1 MSDKLSILIAQTN
14 PTVGDI
20 DYNKSI
26 VLETINQNHEVD
38 LIVFSELML
47 TGYPPEDLVL
57 KTAFQNKFMQALK
70 EINLSLENKN
80 CTVILGMPWEEE
92 GNLYNAAVVLQNGKI
107 VFKHFKNAL
116 PNYGIFDEKRIFSHG
131 EEVSSFNLKGVN
143 LGIFVCEDIWV
154 HNTPSKLNGSGID
167 LAISINAS
175 PFDINK
181 MGERLEAATN
191 FSKEANAPIIY
202 VNQVGGQDEIV
213 FDGNSFLADQNG
225 LIKRLG
231 YCESIY
237 ERIDFNVNDK
247 SFSFKENEENAI
259 DSNDLIYSNLILGLR
274 DYVNKN
280 NFPGVVIGISGGI
293 DSAFSAC
300 VAADALG
307 PDRVK
312 GILMPSKFTS
322 NASNE
327 DADQLGK
334 NLGIGLESISIE
346 EIVKAYDITLDP
358 IFKGAEKD
366 ITEENIQ
373 SRARGSL
380 LMAYSNKFGHMVLT
394 NGNKSEVSVG
404 YSTLYGDMCG
414 GFSVVKDLYKSEL
427 YKLAEWRNNCI
438 PSASLLDKK
447 SVIPQNIITKEPT
460 AELKPNQMDK
470 DTLPPYEVLD
480 QILYLLVEK
489 ESSISEIVDKGFDF
503 EVVTKVQ
510 NMLYNSEYK
519 RRQAAPGVK
528 ISERNFGYDRRYP
541 ITNAFRDSKGS

>member
-1 MSDKLSILIAQTN
+1 MSEKLSILIAQTN

-20 DYNKSI
+20 DYNKNI
-26 VLETINQNHEVD
+26 VLETINKNQEVD
-38 LIVFSELML
+38 LIIFSELML

-57 KTAFQNKFMQALK
+57 KSAFKNKCMQALE
-70 EINLSLENKN
+70 EINQFLKDKN
-80 CTVILGMPWEEE
+80 CTVILGMPWDE
-92 GNLYNAAVVLQNGKI
+92 GGYLYNAAIVLQNGSI
-107 VFKHFKNAL
+107 VYKHFKNAL
-116 PNYGIFDEKRIFSHG
+116 PNYGVFDEKRIFLHG
-131 EEVSSFNLKGVN
+131 QDVESFNLKGVN
-143 LGIFVCEDIWV
+143 LGIFICEDIWV
-154 HNTPSKLNGSGID
+154 HDTVSKLNGIGID

-175 PFDINK
+175 PFDVNKIN
-181 MGERLEAATN
+181 ERIEAAVG
-191 FSKEANAPIIY
+191 FSKEIKAPIVY

-213 FDGNSFLADQNG
+213 FDGNSFFADQNG
-225 LIKRLG
+225 LIKRLD
-231 YCESIY
+231 YCQS
-237 ERIDFNVNDK
+237 VNELIEFDSNNK
-247 SFSFKENEENAI
+247 SFSFTEEGKGSLDN
-259 DSNDLIYSNLILGLR
+259 NDLIYSSLILGLR

-280 NFPGVVIGISGGI
+280 RFPGVVLGISGGI

-307 PDRVK
+307 SEKVK

-322 NASNE
+322 NESNK
-327 DADQLGK
+327 DANELGK
-334 NLGIGLESISIE
+334 NLDIGLESISIE
-346 EIVKAYDITLDP
+346 KIVKSYDSTLDP
-358 IFKGAEKD
+358 LFKDSNQG

-373 SRARGSL
+373 SRIRGSL

-414 GFSVVKDLYKSEL
+414 GFSVVKDLYKSDL
-427 YKLAEWRNNCI
+427 YKLAEWRNKNV
-438 PSASLLDKK
+438 PSISLLKK
-447 SVIPQNIITKEPT
+447 ILLIPKNILTKEPT
-460 AELKPNQMDK
+460 AELKANQMDK

-480 QILYLLVEK
+480 KILYFLVEK
-489 ESSISEIVDKGFDF
+489 ESSISEIVDAGF
-503 EVVTKVQ
+503 EVDIVTKVQ

>member
-1 MSDKLSILIAQTN
+1 MSEKLSILIAQTN

-20 DYNKSI
+20 DHNKNI
-26 VLETINQNHEVD
+26 VLETIDKNHSID
-38 LIVFSELML
+38 LIIFSELML

-57 KTAFQNKFMQALK
+57 KTAFKDKFMQALE
-70 EINLSLENKN
+70 EINAFLKNKN
-80 CTVILGMPWEEE
+80 CTVILGMPWDEE
-92 GNLYNAAVVLQNGKI
+92 GHLYNAAIVLYNGSI
-107 VFKHFKNAL
+107 VYKHFKNAL
-116 PNYGIFDEKRIFSHG
+116 PNYGVFDEKRIFLHG
-131 EEVSSFNLKGVN
+131 EDIGSFNLKGVN
-143 LGIFVCEDIWV
+143 LGLFICEDIWV
-154 HNTPSKLNGSGID
+154 KNTISKINGTGID

-181 MGERLEAATN
+181 MNERLEAATS
-191 FSKEANAPIIY
+191 FSNEIGVPIIY

-225 LIKRLG
+225 LVKRLG
-231 YCESIY
+231 YCKSIN
-237 ERIDFNVNDK
+237 EQINFNPNDK
-247 SFSFKENEENAI
+247 SFSFKKDEEESL

-280 NFPGVVIGISGGI
+280 KFPGVVLGISGGI

-300 VAADALG
+300 VATDALG
-307 PDRVK
+307 SERVK

-322 NASNE
+322 NESNE
-327 DADQLGK
+327 DANKLGK
-334 NLGIGLESISIE
+334 NLDIELESISIE
-346 EIVKAYDITLDP
+346 GIVKAYDNTLDP
-358 IFKGAEKD
+358 LFKESKKD

-373 SRARGSL
+373 SRTRGSL

-404 YSTLYGDMCG
+404 YATLYGDMCG
-414 GFSVVKDLYKSEL
+414 GFSVVKDLYKSDL
-427 YKLAEWRNNCI
+427 YKLAEWRNNNI
-438 PSASLLDKK
+438 PSISLLEKT
-447 SVIPQNIITKEPT
+447 SLIPKNILTKEPT

-480 QILYLLVEK
+480 KILYLLVEK
-489 ESSISEIVDKGFDF
+489 ESSISEIVDAGFEVD
-503 EVVTKVQ
+503 VVTKVQ